1 MKQSPDRILF
11 ASIIAA
17 CVASGGLAQD
27 RQSPHIV
34 PTDPLS
40 PQEQLQKFHVPP
52 GFEVQLVA
60 AEPDVQKPINLAFD
74 HRGRLYVTQ
83 SIEYPYPPEGEEQSK
98 DVVKVL
104 SEFRPNGKPRQ
115 IVNFAE
121 GLSIP
126 IGIVPL
132 SDGAILYSIPNL
144 YRCWD
149 EDGDGVSER
158 REVLYR
164 EFGSRDTHGMC
175 NNLRR
180 WVDGWVYACH
190 GFSNTS
196 TIKGADGQAITMQS
210 GNTFRLRPD
219 GSHVEQFT
227 FGQVNPFGLAFDP
240 LGNLYSADCHTKPL
254 YMLLRGAHYP
264 SFGKPHDGLG
274 FGPEICAHSHG
285 STGIAGVV
293 YYAADQFPAEYRD
306 TIFIG
311 NPITNRIN
319 HDRLKWQGSTPTAVE
334 LPDFLSCDDR
344 WFRPVDVCLG
354 PDGALY
360 IADFYNRIIGHY
372 EVPLDHPGR
381 DRERGRIW
389 RVVYK
394 GESNRPPAL
403 PDLSQAQLAQLLDHL
418 VSPNLTLRVF
428 AVNELVDRFGQ
439 QAAAP
444 VRDLITNK
452 SSADQRAFGLWILE
466 RLGKLDSELIQQLA
480 SDPDAIVRVHLIKTI
495 ADHANR
501 VGLLREKLT
510 DPDPFVRRAAAEAL
524 ARHPSQDNVAPLIA
538 LWRDTPAE
546 DAQLVHM
553 TRIAL
558 REQLLAGGVL
568 SRLQTE
574 ADFKSDTARRLA
586 EVCLGA
592 KTADSASFV
601 FAWLMAQDANPPRLS
616 EYVHHAARH
625 LKDSQLTALVSTF
638 VGRSSWRRSDI
649 IRSFGRAAQE
659 RGSTLPDEVRSAAVD
674 VAGRQIGDKQ
684 EARVKDGLELAREF
698 RLSELHDSLSRHVRS
713 DAPHAALRPVALE
726 ACAATNAALATPL
739 AAGIL
744 TDSREAFPLRQK
756 AAQVLAGIQA
766 DDARESLLL
775 ALRSAPERLSVEIA
789 IGLAGSRE
797 GADRLLSA
805 IAEGKASPLLLS
817 EPAVHIRLEA
827 SQPPQLAER
836 RMKLTAGL
844 PPRDQ
849 RLRQIIDQRRDG
861 FNKSQPDLAAG
872 QQVFNKTCAACHKL
886 GDQGK
891 KIGPELDG
899 IGNRGLD
906 RLLEDLL
913 DPSRNVDQA
922 FRSTILATTDGRA
935 LTGLALREEGQVLVL
950 ADSQGK
956 EQRVPT
962 GEIAERSI
970 SPLSPMPANLLDV
983 LMEADFYHLVG
994 YLLQQRQK
1002 PTP

>member
-1 MKQSPDRILF
+1 MKQPPDRLLSLIVLIGI
-11 ASIIAA
+11 SS
-17 CVASGGLAQD
+17 SGSAQD
-27 RQSPHIV
+27 RLSPHIV

-74 HRGRLYVTQ
+74 HHGRLYVTQ
-83 SIEYPYPPEGEEQSK
+83 SVEYPYPPEGEEQSK

-115 IVNFAE
+115 IVTFAE

-132 SDGAILYSIPNL
+132 SDGAIVYSIPNL

-149 EDGDGVSER
+149 EDGDGQSER

-164 EFGSRDTHGMC
+164 EFGFRDTHGMC
-175 NNLRR
+175 NGLRR

-196 TIKGADGQAITMQS
+196 TIKGIDGQAVTMQS

-227 FGQVNPFGLAFDP
+227 HGQVNPFGLAFDP

-254 YMLLRGAHYP
+254 YMLLQGAHYP

-293 YYAADQFPAEYRD
+293 YYAADHFPADYRD
-306 TIFIG
+306 TVFIG

-319 HDRLKWQGSTPTAVE
+319 HDRLKWTGSTPTAVE

-394 GESNRPPAL
+394 GESNTPPPAL
-403 PDLSQAQLAQLLDHL
+403 PDLSQSQITQLLNHL
-418 VSPNLTLRVF
+418 GSPNLTLRGF
-428 AVNELVDRFGQ
+428 AVNELIDRFGA
-439 QAAAP
+439 QAAGP
-444 VRDLITNK
+444 VRELITGN
-452 SSADQRAFGLWILE
+452 SSAAQRAFGLWILE
-466 RLGKLDSELIQQLA
+466 RLGQLDSDLIGRLA
-480 SDPDAIVRVHLIKTI
+480 ADPEPIVRVHLIKALAEHSTT
-495 ADHANR
+495 A
-501 VGLLREKLT
+501 GLLREKLA
-510 DPDPFVRRAAAEAL
+510 DQDPFVRRAAVEAL
-524 ARHPSQDNVAPLIA
+524 AQHPAIDNVAPLVA
-538 LWRDTPAE
+538 LWKETPAA
-546 DAQLVHM
+546 DSQLVHLA
-553 TRIAL
+553 RIAL
-558 REQLLAGGVL
+558 RDQLETTGVL
-568 SRLQTE
+568 PQLQSQT
-574 ADFKSDTARRLA
+574 DMKSDTARRLA

-592 KTADSASFV
+592 KTADSALFV
-601 FAWLMAQDANPPRLS
+601 LAWLVAQDANPPRLADS
-616 EYVHHAARH
+616 IHHVARH
-625 LKDSQLTALVSTF
+625 VKDSQLPELTATF
-638 VGRSSWRRSDI
+638 VARPAWRRADV

-659 RGSTLPDEVRSAAVD
+659 RGTTLPAEIRSAAIEV
-674 VAGRQIGDKQ
+674 VGRLINDKQ
-684 EARVKDGLELAREF
+684 EARAKEGLELAREF
-698 RLSELHDSLSRHVRS
+698 RLDEVYGLLASRTESDS
-713 DAPHAALRPVALE
+713 PHAALRPNALE
-726 ACAATNAALATPL
+726 ACAAANAASATPL

-744 TDSREAFPLRQK
+744 NDPLEAFSMRQK
-756 AAQVLAGIQA
+756 AAQVLAGIQTE
-766 DDARESLLL
+766 DARGSLLL
-775 ALRSAPERLSVEIA
+775 ALRTAPERLAVEIA
-789 IGLAGSRE
+789 AGLAGTRE
-797 GADRLLSA
+797 GGDRLLST
-805 IAEGKASPLLLS
+805 IAEGKASPRLIS

-827 SQPPQLAER
+827 NPPPELAER
-836 RMKLTAGL
+836 RAKLTAGL

-861 FNKSQPDLAAG
+861 FNKSKPDLAAG

-922 FRSTILATTDGRA
+922 FRSTILTTTDGRS
-935 LTGLALREEGQVLVL
+935 LTGLALREEGQVLIL
-950 ADSQGK
+950 ADAQGK
-956 EQRVPT
+956 EQRVAAS
-962 GEIAERSI
+962 EIAERSI

-983 LMEADFYHLVG
+983 LMEPDFYHLVA
-994 YLLQQRQK
+994 YLLEQRQK